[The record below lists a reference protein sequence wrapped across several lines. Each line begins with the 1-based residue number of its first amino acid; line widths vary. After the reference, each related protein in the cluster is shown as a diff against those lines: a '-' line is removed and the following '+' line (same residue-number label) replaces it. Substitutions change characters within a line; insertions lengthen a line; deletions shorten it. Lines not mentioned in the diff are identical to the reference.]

1 MAFFKKIRDA
11 HGDNSKVE
19 HQDNDL
25 GTTQDIVKKGDFQTD
40 TAFVLENIREFIAKS
55 ESSIQS
61 GVPSI
66 TEIENSLVDLE
77 VAYCVKSYI
86 REVTKQN
93 AEWKQLYEKR
103 KN

>member
-1 MAFFKKIRDA
+1 MIGFFKKIRDA

-61 GVPSI
+61 GVPSWPK
-66 TEIENSLVDLE
+66 T
-77 VAYCVKSYI
+77 
-86 REVTKQN
+86 
-93 AEWKQLYEKR
+93 
-103 KN
+103 